1 MKSAPRWLFCGTTLV
16 YVAVGLYLAFVP
28 GFFLGDSL
36 SRVATARSVMF
47 SRSPHLAAIGFVF
60 TPLTAVAQLP
70 IVYFSQWWTV
80 LTERGVS
87 AVLMS
92 APFMAGAVVQIHL
105 TGRDRGLPPW
115 LVWVATAAFALD
127 PMVVFY
133 GANGMSEAPFLFLV
147 IWAARRLIRWCH
159 TDDVHDLCLA
169 GCAFGIA
176 YLARYDSLAA
186 AGAATL
192 FVMGVTVFR
201 SSRRSRRGRIV
212 EALLDGV
219 IIAMPSAIAALGWA
233 FASWIITGQA
243 FAQLSSSYGNTSIL
257 EQSGG
262 GAATPLY
269 GLLFSLAEIVVMG
282 PFLPVLI
289 PVVAVLA
296 WQRRDLEVAAAAVV
310 FGAIMIFAIR
320 NYMTGSTFPFLRFY
334 FAALPWMIIL
344 IYQLFA
350 AHGQQWARRP
360 GRYRRIRLSGTE
372 RRGPVPATVA
382 VLILVSTPILT
393 GALMSSPTLSDQQY
407 ALQAIVRPD
416 PDDTT
421 AKHTQELQI
430 IASFST
436 ERQLAHYIDS
446 LQLPDSSVLMDTVYG
461 FAVYTATTRP
471 KTFVIPS
478 DQDFVDVLNN
488 PSGSGI
494 RYILAVPNAGRGTSD
509 AINRRFPTLYDTGGD
524 IASLELEVPNDG
536 DDLPTW
542 RLYRVTG

>member
-1 MKSAPRWLFCGTTLV
+1 MKSASRWLFCGTTLI
-16 YVAVGLYLAFVP
+16 YVAAGLYLAFVP

-47 SRSPHLAAIGFVF
+47 SRNPHLAAIGFIF
-60 TPLTAVAQLP
+60 TPLTAVTQLP
-70 IVYFSQWWTV
+70 VVYFSQWWTV
-80 LTERGVS
+80 VTERGVS

-92 APFMAGAVVQIHL
+92 APFMAGAVVQIYL
-105 TGRDRGLPPW
+105 LGRDRGLPSW

-133 GANGMSEAPFLFLV
+133 AANGMSEAPFLFLV

-201 SSRRSRRGRIV
+201 SNRRTRRGRIV

-219 IIAMPSAIAALGWA
+219 IIAMPSAVAFLGWA

-243 FAQLSSSYGNTSIL
+243 FQQLSSGYGNASIL
-257 EQSGG
+257 AQSGG
-262 GAATPLY
+262 GASTPLY
-269 GLLFSLAEIVVMG
+269 GLAFSLAEIVVMG

-296 WQRRDLEVAAAAVV
+296 WQRRDLEVVAAAVV

-334 FAALPWMIIL
+334 FAALPWMVIL
-344 IYQLFA
+344 IYQVYPA
-350 AHGQQWARRP
+350 RGQQRARRP
-360 GRYRRIRLSGTE
+360 GRYRRIRVSGTE
-372 RRGPVPATVA
+372 RRGPVLATVT
-382 VLILVSTPILT
+382 VLILVTTPIVT
-393 GALMSSPTLSDQQY
+393 GALMTSPTLSDQQY
-407 ALQAIVRPD
+407 ALEAIVHPEPENTSPEHLR
-416 PDDTT
+416 
-421 AKHTQELQI
+421 ELHI

-436 ERQLAHYIDS
+436 ERHLARYIDS
-446 LQLPDSSVLMDTVYG
+446 LHLPDSSVLMDTVYG
-461 FAVYTATTRP
+461 FSVYTATTRP
-471 KTFVIPS
+471 QTFVIPS
-478 DQDFVDVLNN
+478 DQDFVDILNN

-494 RYILAVPNAGRGTSD
+494 RYILSVPNAGRGASD
-509 AINRRFPTLYDTGGD
+509 AINRRFPTLYDTGAE